1 MATIKIEDLPEDYRA
16 VILLH
21 HIQSLP
27 HKEVAAIM
35 NPIAN
40 TGAFIGL
47 TAGMEDKE
55 RMVTARRALFMS
67 FGIVVAFAVLG
78 KAIFHLF
85 GISLPAL
92 RVTGGILVF
101 QVGYHMLQGKSSK
114 IQSTS
119 DKSDVDISIS
129 PLAMPILAGP
139 GTIATTMNFSAQ
151 TGNGQIAIT
160 IAMFAL
166 LCFITFLFFK
176 YSEKTVSLLG
186 QRGLNIVTRLM
197 GLILAVIGM
206 QMLLH
211 GIGGAMDVYLG
222 K

>member
-1 MATIKIEDLPEDYRA
+1 MHE
-16 VILLH
+16 LLEH
-21 HIQSLP
+21 MITVFLGYF
-27 HKEVAAIM
+27 AIM

-47 TAGMEDKE
+47 TAGMDDKE
-55 RMVTARRALFMS
+55 RMAIARRALFMS
-67 FGIVVAFAVLG
+67 FGIVVAFALLG

-92 RVTGGILVF
+92 RITGGLLVF

-114 IQSTS
+114 LQASS
-119 DKSDVDISIS
+119 DESDVDISIS

-151 TGNGQIAIT
+151 TGSGQIAIT

-166 LCFITFLFFK
+166 LCLITFLFFR
-176 YSEKTVSLLG
+176 YSDKTVELLG
-186 QRGLNIVTRLM
+186 QRGLKIVTRLM

-206 QMLLH
+206 QMLLY
-211 GIGGAMDVYLG
+211 GIGGAIDTYLG

>member
-1 MATIKIEDLPEDYRA
+1 MHELIEHMVTIFLGYF
-16 VILLH
+16 
-21 HIQSLP
+21 
-27 HKEVAAIM
+27 AIM

-47 TAGMEDKE
+47 TDGMDDKE
-55 RMVTARRALFMS
+55 RMTTARRALFIS
-67 FGIVVAFAVLG
+67 FFIIVAFAVLG

-92 RVTGGILVF
+92 RITGGILVF

-114 IQSTS
+114 IQNST
-119 DKSDVDISIS
+119 DESDVDLSIS

-139 GTIATTMNFSAQ
+139 GTIATTMNFSA
-151 TGNGQIAIT
+151 TPGNGQIAIT
-160 IAMFAL
+160 ISMFAL
-166 LCFITFLFFK
+166 LCFVTYLFFK
-176 YSEKTVSLLG
+176 YSEQIVKKLG
-186 QRGLNIVTRLM
+186 QRGLTIVTRLM

-211 GIGGAMDVYLG
+211 GIGGAIDVYLG